1 MLFDSKLTC
10 YRGLFLGITMNH
22 HKDTQSDLIIKQS
35 VHDILKALGE
45 DTDRPGLKDTPERV
59 VGSLTFLC
67 EGYQKEPKDV
77 VGDAI
82 FPCESE
88 GIVIQKGIE
97 FFSLCEHHMLPFF
110 GQVHVAYLPNK
121 QIIGLS
127 KIGRL
132 IDMFARRLQ
141 VQEHLTHQI
150 AQAIDDLLNPKG
162 VGVIIEAQHFC
173 MMMRGV
179 KKQGAFTITSEY
191 RGELANNQLCKSDF
205 LEHIRR

>member
-1 MLFDSKLTC
+1 
-10 YRGLFLGITMNH
+10 MN
-22 HKDTQSDLIIKQS
+22 KQVSIKPNLIIKQS
-35 VHDILKALGE
+35 VEDILKALGE
-45 DTDRPGLKDTPERV
+45 DTNRPGLKDTPERV
-59 VGSLTFLC
+59 FGSLTFLC
-67 EGYQKEPKDV
+67 EGYNKEPKDI
-77 VGDAI
+77 VGDAL

-88 GIVIQKGIE
+88 GIIIQKGIE

-141 VQEHLTHQI
+141 VQENLTHQI
-150 AQAIDDLLNPKG
+150 AHAIDGLLSPKG

-179 KKQGAFTITSEY
+179 KKQGATTITSEY
-191 RGELANNQLCKSDF
+191 RGELATNQVCKNDF
-205 LEHIRR
+205 LENIRR